1 MWKDKNTG
9 HKIFVARFK
18 AFLLAKGSF
27 FLLFMIAGWGT
38 LTGCTER
45 ERKNPFDPG
54 ANQESP
60 VRLSLKPT
68 ETAVVLEW
76 EVEPISHVVGF
87 RIYRSTNDNRH
98 FQLYQEV
105 EGDHRVFLDR
115 EVEPY
120 RWYYYR
126 VTALG
131 PATESLPSNTEKT
144 YLGKGKIYLTSHYGF
159 WIRELSYDLLHTLNH
174 FDTRFPPVEWAP
186 FLREN
191 IVWLAYGPY
200 KYIGRIHLSLAKEED
215 YFDDVLKIP
224 IDVEVDPR
232 TRNLFVLDDGTNELI
247 QINNL
252 TIMHRVALPADV
264 YFQMTLQPEVRRMG
278 ILGESLFLW
287 LSLDSRAILLTHSL
301 PDTLIYQDQ
310 TITRQTIYLL
320 ATVSGSRRT
329 RLMTISPPS
338 GEIHSLWLEGI
349 FHKIAVDAD
358 QRVFYLAE
366 ITDIRRPD
374 TQQRLVKLSFN
385 GDRLLELDNFNFIAD
400 IQINPYDHSVV
411 VVDRLNDRLTL
422 IGADGKKI
430 SESIKLYDPIRVHI
444 E

>member
-1 MWKDKNTG
+1 MAAGKL
-9 HKIFVARFK
+9 V
-18 AFLLAKGSF
+18 FLWFA
-27 FLLFMIAGWGT
+27 IAGW
-38 LTGCTER
+38 LLLSGCAER

-54 ANQESP
+54 ADQESP

-87 RIYRSTNDNRH
+87 RIYRSVDDNRH

-105 EGDHRVFLDR
+105 GSDHRVFLDSN
-115 EVEPY
+115 VEPY

-144 YLGKGKIYLTSHYGF
+144 YLGKGKIYLISHYGF
-159 WIRELSYDLLHTLNH
+159 WVRQLSYDLLHTLNQ

-186 FLREN
+186 YLKEN

-200 KYIGRIHLSLAKEED
+200 RYIGRIHLSLAKEED

-232 TRNLFVLDDGTNELI
+232 NGNLFVLDDGTNELI

-252 TIMHRVALPADV
+252 TVTHRVELPPNV
-264 YFQMTLQPEVRRMG
+264 YIRMTLQPEARRMG

-287 LSLDSRAILLTHSL
+287 MSLDSRAILFTHSL
-301 PDTLIYQDQ
+301 PETLSFQDQ
-310 TITRQTIYLL
+310 AITRDTIYLL
-320 ATVSGSRRT
+320 ATALQSQST
-329 RLMTISPPS
+329 RLITLSPTT
-338 GEIHSLWLEGI
+338 GETTDRWLNGI
-349 FHKIAVDAD
+349 FHKIAVDND
-358 QRVFYLAE
+358 QQVFYLAQ

-400 IQINPYDHSVV
+400 IQINPYDNSVV
-411 VVDRLNDRLTL
+411 VVDRLKDRLFL
-422 IGADGKKI
+422 IRTDGKII